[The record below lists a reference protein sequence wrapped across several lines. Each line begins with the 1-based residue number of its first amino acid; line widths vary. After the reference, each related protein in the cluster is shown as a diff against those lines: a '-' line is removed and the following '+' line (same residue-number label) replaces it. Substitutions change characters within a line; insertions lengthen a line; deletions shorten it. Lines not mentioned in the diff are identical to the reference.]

1 MVVTMKVVMVK
12 KVNVMSATK
21 SIKLLILIALLS
33 YSCYKFGQ
41 GSPVIV
47 EKTVEV
53 KVYDAGFCASCYKD
67 HSKCS
72 SLHTSHPSYDLCS
85 KRHKNLRHTP

>member
-1 MVVTMKVVMVK
+1 MVVTMKAVMVI
-12 KVNVMSATK
+12 KVSVMSASK

-41 GSPVIV
+41 GSPIIV

-53 KVYDAGFCASCYKD
+53 KMYDAGFCASCYKE
-67 HSKCS
+67 
-72 SLHTSHPSYDLCS
+72 HTWDNMYVMMNTYQDSIHNTNEV
-85 KRHKNLRHTP
+85 R

>member
-1 MVVTMKVVMVK
+1 MVTKVS
-12 KVNVMSATK
+12 VMSVTK

-33 YSCYKFGQ
+33 YSCYKLGQ
-41 GSPVIV
+41 GNPIIV

-67 HSKCS
+67 HSWDEMYIMMDTYQDS
-72 SLHTSHPSYDLCS
+72 IHNTNEV
-85 KRHKNLRHTP
+85 R